1 MEYHLQEEQFARQ
14 QAETHARLLRLLL
27 VAALLLIALCAAFA
41 VYFFYTRRQTIL
53 KNHSLVRLI
62 DELQEQKERK
72 KTDAPDEALFTSIDN
87 YIREERLFA
96 DINLQRQTVVDH
108 FGISRHTL
116 NQVLTVFTDEPSF
129 TSYVNNIRIDEALR
143 LLNENDGK
151 TLTDIAAAVG
161 LTPPNLR
168 QLFKRRFGIT
178 PTEYR
183 QNR

>member
-1 MEYHLQEEQFARQ
+1 M
-14 QAETHARLLRLLL
+14 
-27 VAALLLIALCAAFA
+27 
-41 VYFFYTRRQTIL
+41 
-53 KNHSLVRLI
+53 KSHSLVRLI
-62 DELQEQKERK
+62 DELEGQKEHK
-72 KTDAPDEALFTSIDN
+72 KTDTPDQALFESIDN

-96 DINLQRQTVVDH
+96 DINLQRQTVINH
-108 FGISRHTL
+108 FGIGRHTL
-116 NQVLTVFTDEPSF
+116 NQLLTVCTDEPSF

-161 LTPPNLR
+161 LTPSNLR

-183 QNR
+183 KNR